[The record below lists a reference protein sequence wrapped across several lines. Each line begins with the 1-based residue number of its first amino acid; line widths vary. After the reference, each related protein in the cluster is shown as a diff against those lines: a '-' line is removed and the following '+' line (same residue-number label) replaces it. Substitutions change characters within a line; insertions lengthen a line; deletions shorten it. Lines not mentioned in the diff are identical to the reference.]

1 MIDLLRA
8 YEDFTWENFASIG
21 KELSKINAD
30 NLTQELV
37 QHPMIFQQ
45 YMSLISLSKKELDQA
60 SSSLNLISS
69 RLRKE
74 HKQFAQLKKLTAKDL
89 DDLVFTDDEYIEADK
104 KVIEATHKY
113 LTIKGMVSALEHKK
127 DILVQLSANSRSE
140 TKLYN

>member
-21 KELSKINAD
+21 KELSKINGD
-30 NLTQELV
+30 NLTEELI

-45 YMSLISLSKKELDQA
+45 YMSLMALSKKELDEA

-69 RLRKE
+69 RLRKQ

-89 DDLVFTDDEYIEADK
+89 DDLVFTDDEYVEADQ
-104 KVIEATHKY
+104 KVIGATHKY